1 MASSSVTSIG
11 SSLSQGISM
20 AMESSSASAASA
32 VTMANNVVE
41 AQGSSWLGLFGR
53 LVLFVLQIVSSILYF
68 VLKLATFSLP
78 SLLYTFFST
87 TLTFT
92 LNATTL

>member
-1 MASSSVTSIG
+1 
-11 SSLSQGISM
+11 M

-53 LVLFVLQIVSSILYF
+53 LVLFILQIVSSILYF